1 MAIINLDE
9 FERALKSA
17 ANAKEQD
24 FQTAA
29 LEAMQDLHFKVV
41 GDTPIDTGEAAS
53 NWNLGINVKDDSVTT
68 DTSYS
73 NLNKV
78 SSEVKAAIASKT
90 KIDYIYLSN
99 GTIQARMLE
108 YGLYKQRGDSLKK
121 GSNVTKGGYRTI
133 NGYSTQAPSG
143 MLRKN
148 ITLFVKMFENRV
160 KRLGK

>member
-1 MAIINLDE
+1 MATNTGDFLK
-9 FERALKSA
+9 ALHKMA
-17 ANAKEQD
+17 DAKQQD
-24 FQTAA
+24 FNTAS

-53 NWNLGINVKDDSVTT
+53 NWNLGISVKNDSVTT
-68 DTSYS
+68 DTSYA
-73 NLNKV
+73 NLNKA
-78 SSEVKAAIASKT
+78 SSDVKAAIAAKT
-90 KIDYIYLSN
+90 KVEHIYLTN
-99 GTIQARMLE
+99 ATPQARMLE
-108 YGLYKQRGDSLKK
+108 YGLYKQHVDSLRK

>member
-1 MAIINLDE
+1 MATNTGDFLK
-9 FERALKSA
+9 ALHKMA
-17 ANAKEQD
+17 DAKQQD
-24 FQTAA
+24 FNTAS

-53 NWNLGINVKDDSVTT
+53 NWNLGINVKNDSVTT
-68 DTSYS
+68 DTSYA
-73 NLNKV
+73 NLNKA
-78 SSEVKAAIASKT
+78 SSDVKAAIAAKT
-90 KIDYIYLSN
+90 KVEHIYLTN
-99 GTIQARMLE
+99 ATPQARMLE
-108 YGLYKQRGDSLKK
+108 YGLYKQRVDSLKK

-148 ITLFVKMFENRV
+148 ITLFVKMIENRV